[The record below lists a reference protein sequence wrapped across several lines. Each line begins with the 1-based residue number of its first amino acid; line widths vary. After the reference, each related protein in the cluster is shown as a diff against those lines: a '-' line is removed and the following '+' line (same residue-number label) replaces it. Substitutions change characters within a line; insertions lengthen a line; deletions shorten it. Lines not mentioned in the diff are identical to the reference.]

1 MKKATLLLFISLLL
15 LACLATTAW
24 WITPRPGADTEVL
37 TVAQSLYLAGHYAE
51 AAQIYEQLA
60 AQGVQDSGL
69 FYNLGNAYYQLG
81 DLAQAIVSYERAAQL
96 APRDPDVRTN
106 LALAR
111 SQVASTPPAGADGP
125 LASLANLTA
134 GWLTLNETALLALGA
149 WFLLAL
155 LLLVGR
161 MARPGRGQRL
171 LRAAAGLALLLLL
184 FTGVSL
190 AGRLYVEHTRPG
202 GVVAVPLVA
211 ALSEP
216 VDGS

>member
-1 MKKATLLLFISLLL
+1 MKKATFLFISLLL

-24 WITPRPGADTEVL
+24 WMMPRPGADTEVL

-81 DLAQAIVSYERAAQL
+81 DVAQALVSYERAAQL
-96 APRDPDVRTN
+96 DPRDPDVRAN
-106 LALAR
+106 LTLAR
-111 SQVASTPPAGADGP
+111 SQVAGAPPAGGDGP

-161 MARPGRGQRL
+161 MARPGRSQKL
-171 LRAAAGLALLLLL
+171 LRAAAGLALLFLL

-190 AGRLYVEHTRPG
+190 AGRLYVAQTRPG
-202 GVVAVPLVA
+202 GVAAVPVVA
-211 ALSEP
+211 ALSEA